1 MKIVFR
7 AETWEVERSGIMS
20 CRCVKLQSSCL
31 FSAMLGRISEASEC
45 NVSVLTWNLREGD
58 AETADLADV
67 HGRLQQR
74 LDGVQLRVRRVVVLC
89 RYYRY

>member
-1 MKIVFR
+1 MYV
-7 AETWEVERSGIMS
+7 
-20 CRCVKLQSSCL
+20 
-31 FSAMLGRISEASEC
+31 
-45 NVSVLTWNLREGD
+45 NVLTWNLREGD
-58 AETADLADV
+58 AETADLADI